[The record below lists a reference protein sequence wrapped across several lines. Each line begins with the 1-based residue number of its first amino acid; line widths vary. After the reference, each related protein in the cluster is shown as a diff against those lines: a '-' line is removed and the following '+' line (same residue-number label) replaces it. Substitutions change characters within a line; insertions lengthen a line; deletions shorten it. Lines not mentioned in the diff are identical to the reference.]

1 MNHQAAKDQPISDV
15 IDRQGETARR
25 PIRDANA
32 RHHVNVG
39 SHVTISSTN
48 HVTVTIDTIMEI
60 DDQMIEVINLEMEI
74 RGVNRIGDRLGIN
87 GEAMG
92 VVGAHHHLRN
102 DRPNNSGDMI

>member
-1 MNHQAAKDQPISDV
+1 
-15 IDRQGETARR
+15 
-25 PIRDANA
+25 
-32 RHHVNVG
+32 
-39 SHVTISSTN
+39 
-48 HVTVTIDTIMEI
+48 MEI